1 MGAQV
6 DRIDIDIDF
15 DFDFDF
21 DIDIEIEIDIDIDID
36 IDIENLTVL
45 LPSLIGSSVACGR
58 SAG

>member
-6 DRIDIDIDF
+6 DRIDIDINF

-21 DIDIEIEIDIDIDID
+21 DINFDIEIEIE
-36 IDIENLTVL
+36 IENLTVL
-45 LPSLIGSSVACGR
+45 LPSLIGLSVACGR

>member
-6 DRIDIDIDF
+6 DRIDIDF

-21 DIDIEIEIDIDIDID
+21 DFEIEIE

-45 LPSLIGSSVACGR
+45 LPSLIGLSVACGR